1 MYLRST
7 NDDLALKF
15 FQGYRFLIYYLS
27 LAYFDPNIYD
37 QDAVMLAYLLEYY
50 SRSYMECSWMIN
62 VTKILP
68 EDEELFNIYIV
79 PNFTTYAEKI
89 EGKIEGKFGTIL
101 CWLRKILL
109 LPGYKNLDYKG
120 HKSFLYIES
129 EDIIFDNPF
138 IEAVMTL
145 RWRKAKIYWMIP
157 LIFYIIY
164 IFLFSFLSQLYL
176 SDNDDNKN
184 KHNSTFMIVVG
195 IFYYVGIYLLIV
207 EFMQMRNYKLN
218 TSFNEINEINN
229 QGIVILLTVTTLILW
244 IEMLLWLRLF
254 TEVAVYIYIFG
265 NILKKIIPFFVFM
278 IILTIGFGHSMF
290 VLFGHPSLLDLN
302 PSASTYTLDNGTTN
316 LKLTGE
322 IPVNPFDTIWD
333 AILSAYY

>member
-1 MYLRST
+1 
-7 NDDLALKF
+7 
-15 FQGYRFLIYYLS
+15 
-27 LAYFDPNIYD
+27 
-37 QDAVMLAYLLEYY
+37 ML
-50 SRSYMECSWMIN
+50 
-62 VTKILP
+62 
-68 EDEELFNIYIV
+68 DEELFNIYIV

-138 IEAVMTL
+138 IEA
-145 RWRKAKIYWMIP
+145 
-157 LIFYIIY
+157 
-164 IFLFSFLSQLYL
+164 
-176 SDNDDNKN
+176 
-184 KHNSTFMIVVG
+184 
-195 IFYYVGIYLLIV
+195 
-207 EFMQMRNYKLN
+207 
-218 TSFNEINEINN
+218 SFNEINEINN